1 MHRDETP
8 PQAVTTA
15 RVVVLLDA
23 SRHSQVALAAA
34 VELAG
39 RQRAELVALH
49 VEDIELLHCSAFPF
63 ACEIGAQSGL
73 SRPLT
78 PGSLAANIDQ
88 QRQRVKQAL
97 LAAVAGRQLQHRLEV
112 RRGEIVA
119 AALALAEP
127 GDVLML
133 GKAGMGERWGNQ
145 LGSTSRQLILQAPCT
160 VLLWDERHPYQRG
173 PLRVWQPT
181 DPLAVPGWLSA
192 LFDEPVVVPA
202 ATARELAQRLARATS
217 GGVLLRQSELVA
229 LLQEDEQ
236 LIARLALPILVTPS

>member
-1 MHRDETP
+1 MRRDETP

-15 RVVVLLDA
+15 RVLVLLDA
-23 SRHSQVALAAA
+23 SRHSLAALAAA

-78 PGSLAANIDQ
+78 SSSLAATIDQ
-88 QRQRVKQAL
+88 QRKRVKQTL
-97 LAAVAGRQLQHRLEV
+97 LAAVAGRQLKHRLEIS
-112 RRGEIVA
+112 RGEIVA
-119 AALALAEP
+119 AALALAQP

-133 GKAGMGERWGNQ
+133 GKAGMGERWGNR
-145 LGSTSRQLILQAPCT
+145 LGSTSRRLILQAPCA
-160 VLLWDERHPYQRG
+160 VLLWDERQPYQRG
-173 PLRVWQPT
+173 PLRLWQPT
-181 DPLAVPGWLSA
+181 EPLAVPEWLSA
-192 LFDEPVVVPA
+192 LFDEPVTVPA
-202 ATARELAQRLARATS
+202 ATARELAQQLARATT
-217 GGVLLRQSELVA
+217 GGVLLRQSELAA

-236 LIARLALPILVTPS
+236 LIARLALPFLITPS